1 MIFKMQ
7 TWITFPNATFLKLI
21 GIQCNSANVY
31 DVGFVLDVSG
41 SIGRSGW
48 EIEKTF
54 TKKLA
59 RVIDISPSGGRA
71 GVVLFNSYAYMRI
84 KFNTHNTYTAFAGG
98 VDRLPFTGGGT
109 SITWGLKIAL
119 SQLFQASAGMR
130 TNSYKEVVLITDG
143 RDWGSTDYDSIAR
156 QYRSRGIKIIIIGVG
171 SVDQRNLRKLVA
183 NSKDFYIANNFQQLD
198 SFAENV
204 GQTICNGMYKIFC
217 NWL

>member
-1 MIFKMQ
+1 MPFCS
-7 TWITFPNATFLKLI
+7 
-21 GIQCNSANVY
+21 GVQCNPANTY

-41 SIGRSGW
+41 SIGSRDW
-48 EIEKTF
+48 EVEKTF

-204 GQTICNGMYKIFC
+204 GKTICNGMYKIYGQVMR
-217 NWL
+217 

>member
-1 MIFKMQ
+1 M
-7 TWITFPNATFLKLI
+7 
-21 GIQCNSANVY
+21 
-31 DVGFVLDVSG
+31 
-41 SIGRSGW
+41 
-48 EIEKTF
+48 
-54 TKKLA
+54 
-59 RVIDISPSGGRA
+59 
-71 GVVLFNSYAYMRI
+71 LFNSYAYMSI

-171 SVDQRNLRKLVA
+171 NVDQRNLRRLVA

>member
-1 MIFKMQ
+1 MQ
-7 TWITFPNATFLKLI
+7 NWITFPNATFLKFI

-171 SVDQRNLRKLVA
+171 NVDQRNLRRLVA

>member
-1 MIFKMQ
+1 M
-7 TWITFPNATFLKLI
+7 
-21 GIQCNSANVY
+21 
-31 DVGFVLDVSG
+31 
-41 SIGRSGW
+41 
-48 EIEKTF
+48 
-54 TKKLA
+54 
-59 RVIDISPSGGRA
+59 
-71 GVVLFNSYAYMRI
+71 LFNSYAYMRI

-143 RDWGSTDYDSIAR
+143 RDWGRTDYDSIAR

-204 GQTICNGMYKIFC
+204 GKTICNGMYIF
-217 NWL
+217 

>member
-1 MIFKMQ
+1 MQ
-7 TWITFPNATFLKLI
+7 LK

>member
-1 MIFKMQ
+1 MQ

-171 SVDQRNLRKLVA
+171 NVDQRNLRRLVA

>member
-1 MIFKMQ
+1 MQ
-7 TWITFPNATFLKLI
+7 TCIIFPNATFLKLI

-71 GVVLFNSYAYMRI
+71 GVVLFNSYAYTRI
-84 KFNTHNTYTAFAGG
+84 KFNTYNTYTAFAGG

-130 TNSYKEVVLITDG
+130 SNSYKEVVLITDG

-171 SVDQRNLRKLVA
+171 NVDQRNLRRLVA
-183 NSKDFYIANNFQQLD
+183 NSKDFYIANNFQHLD
-198 SFAENV
+198 SFAENI
-204 GQTICNGMYKIFC
+204 GQTICNGM
-217 NWL
+217 

>member
-1 MIFKMQ
+1 MPFCS
-7 TWITFPNATFLKLI
+7 
-21 GIQCNSANVY
+21 GVQCNPANTY

-41 SIGRSGW
+41 SIGSRDW
-48 EIEKTF
+48 EVEKTF

-71 GVVLFNSYAYMRI
+71 GVVLFNSYAYTRI

-171 SVDQRNLRKLVA
+171 NVDQRNLRRLVA

-204 GQTICNGMYKIFC
+204 GKTICNGMYI
-217 NWL
+217 L

>member
-204 GQTICNGMYKIFC
+204 GQTICNGIYKIFC

>member
-1 MIFKMQ
+1 MQ
-7 TWITFPNATFLKLI
+7 TCITFPNSTFVKFI